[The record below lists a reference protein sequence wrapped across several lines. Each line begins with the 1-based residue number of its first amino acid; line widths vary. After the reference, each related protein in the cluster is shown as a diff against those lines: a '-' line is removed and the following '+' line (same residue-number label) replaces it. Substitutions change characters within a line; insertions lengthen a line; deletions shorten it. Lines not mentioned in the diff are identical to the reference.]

1 MIRTKKHNG
10 ADYILIDTD
19 IMVYEEGQVATI
31 VPVQVQVRIK
41 DVPDKQQKAIYKYTS
56 LYFDRTFA
64 VNKPQPEAKKGWF
77 SRLFN
82 K

>member
-10 ADYILIDTD
+10 ADYILIDAD
-19 IMVYEEGQVATI
+19 IMVYEKGQVATI
-31 VPVQVQVRIK
+31 VPVQVQVRLK
-41 DVPDKQQKAIYKYTS
+41 DIPDKHQKAVYKYTS

-64 VNKPQPEAKKGWF
+64 INKPQPEIKKGWF
-77 SRLFN
+77 SRLFY

>member
-64 VNKPQPEAKKGWF
+64 VNKPQLEAKKGWF

>member
-1 MIRTKKHNG
+1 MIRTKKYNN

-31 VPVQVQVRIK
+31 VPVQVQVRLK
-41 DVPDKQQKAIYKYTS
+41 DLSDKQQKEIYKYTS

-64 VNKPQPEAKKGWF
+64 VNKPQPAIKKGWF
-77 SRLFN
+77 SSLFH

>member
-10 ADYILIDTD
+10 VDYILIDTS

-31 VPVQVQVRIK
+31 IPVQVQVRLK
-41 DVPDKQQKAIYKYTS
+41 DIPDKHQKAVYKHSS
-56 LYFDRTFA
+56 LYFDRILTID
-64 VNKPQPEAKKGWF
+64 KPKPEVKKGWF
-77 SRLFN
+77 FSLFS

>member
-1 MIRTKKHNG
+1 MIRTKKYNG
-10 ADYILIDTD
+10 ADYILIDAD

-31 VPVQVQVRIK
+31 VPVQVQVRLK
-41 DVPDKQQKAIYKYTS
+41 DIPDKHQKAVYKYTS

-64 VNKPQPEAKKGWF
+64 INKPQPEIKKGWF
-77 SRLFN
+77 SRLFY

>member
-19 IMVYEEGQVATI
+19 IMVYEEGQISAI
-31 VPVQVQVRIK
+31 VPVQVQVRLK
-41 DVPDKQQKAIYKYTS
+41 DLSDKQQRAVYKHTS
-56 LYFDRTFA
+56 LYFDRTFT
-64 VNKPQPEAKKGWF
+64 VNKPQPEVKKGWF
-77 SRLFN
+77 SSLFN

>member
-31 VPVQVQVRIK
+31 VPVQVQVRLK
-41 DVPDKQQKAIYKYTS
+41 DMPDRHQKAIYKYTS

-64 VNKPQPEAKKGWF
+64 VNKPQPEVKKGWL
-77 SRLFN
+77 SRLFH